1 MLELTRPIICFDLET
16 TGIDPVTDRI
26 WQFGALKVHPD
37 GTEKEWST
45 LVNPE
50 IEIPIEVVEATKSE
64 VRPHG
69 ITMAELA
76 NAPLFKTIAPK
87 LAAAFDG
94 CDLAGYNIRSFDAP
108 LLQNEF
114 ARAGI
119 QVDLTNSGMLH
130 IDAYRLYMKV
140 RPRNLTSFVQDMTGV
155 DISSQAHDAMHD
167 ARNTWL
173 GLRACLEKYPHLP
186 REPQALHSMLFER
199 DGDSLA
205 GGKFYFKHN
214 AAHFNFGKHKDR
226 KLEDVARRD
235 RGYLQWAVSG
245 NFEPEV
251 KRILVN
257 ALAGTF
263 PKA

>member
-1 MLELTRPIICFDLET
+1 MLQLTRPLVCFDLET
-16 TGIDPVTDRI
+16 TGIDPINDRI
-26 WQFGALKVHPD
+26 WQIGIVKVMPD
-37 GTEKEWST
+37 GSEHDWET
-45 LVNPE
+45 LVNPNVD
-50 IEIPIEVVEATKSE
+50 IPPEVVEATKNE
-64 VRPHG
+64 KRPHG
-69 ITMAELA
+69 INRKELET
-76 NAPLFKTIAPK
+76 APLFKDIAAK
-87 LAAAFDG
+87 VAKGLEG
-94 CDLAGYNIRSFDAP
+94 CDLTGYNIRSFDVP
-108 LLQNEF
+108 LLEAEF
-114 ARAGI
+114 VRAG
-119 QVDLTNSGMLH
+119 VPTDLSSSVLH
-130 IDAYRLYMKV
+130 LDAYRLYLKV
-140 RPRNLTSFVQDMTGV
+140 KRRDLTNFVYDMTGV
-155 DISSQAHDAMHD
+155 DITTEAHDAMLD
-167 ARNTWL
+167 ARNTL
-173 GLRACLEKYPHLP
+173 RGLRACLEKYPHLP
-186 REPQALHSMLFER
+186 RDPQALHTMLFER